1 MVRVRSNL
9 GSHSI
14 PELLRSSAVSTLA
27 VVSALL
33 CPQTTSIRRGAL
45 SASGAGLLAPLDT
58 RRSYNQCSRMLTS
71 TALFVTIFIGLLAV
85 GLLRHQYLPQWGKR
99 SASASWPMAKANFLS
114 GAVTSE
120 VVGSEYEVFLTEI
133 LFNYSV
139 LEVEFQGKYVEEFRT
154 REEAEQML
162 RSLKQGP
169 LLVRYHPGAPKDYFM
184 DPYRDVRET

>member
-1 MVRVRSNL
+1 
-9 GSHSI
+9 
-14 PELLRSSAVSTLA
+14 
-27 VVSALL
+27 
-33 CPQTTSIRRGAL
+33 
-45 SASGAGLLAPLDT
+45 
-58 RRSYNQCSRMLTS
+58 MLTS

-85 GLLRHQYLPQWGKR
+85 GFLRHQYLPQWGKR
-99 SASASWPMAKANFLS
+99 SASESWPMAKANFLS

-169 LLVRYHPGAPKDYFM
+169 LLVRYNPAAPEDYFM
-184 DPYRDVRET
+184 DPYRDVREPD

>member
-1 MVRVRSNL
+1 
-9 GSHSI
+9 
-14 PELLRSSAVSTLA
+14 
-27 VVSALL
+27 
-33 CPQTTSIRRGAL
+33 
-45 SASGAGLLAPLDT
+45 
-58 RRSYNQCSRMLTS
+58 MLTS

-85 GLLRHQYLPQWGKR
+85 GLLRHQYLPQWGKP

-162 RSLKQGP
+162 QSLKQGP